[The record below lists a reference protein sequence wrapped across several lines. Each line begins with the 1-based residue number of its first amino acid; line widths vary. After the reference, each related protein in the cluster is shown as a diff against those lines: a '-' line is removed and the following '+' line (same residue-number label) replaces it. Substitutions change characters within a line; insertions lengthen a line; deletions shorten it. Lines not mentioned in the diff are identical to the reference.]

1 MTKNDR
7 DLLTENEVKRIGRIR
22 TLKSLEKGDQVTIY
36 YNTALSSV
44 ELHVEKFDK
53 SFKETAKFTLS
64 TIVVERLVKILE
76 KSVDCSSSK

>member
-1 MTKNDR
+1 MMPLR
-7 DLLTENEVKRIGRIR
+7 YRRIR

-53 SFKETAKFTLS
+53 SFKETAKFLLS
-64 TIVVERLVKILE
+64 LIEVDRLVKILE
-76 KSVDCSSSK
+76 KSVDSSSSK